1 MLNYIEMGFKLNS
14 IGVMSKIL
22 LNLYSI
28 KLLNF
33 YNGILV
39 KYKVLC
45 IDFGIFYIV
54 KVLF

>member
-1 MLNYIEMGFKLNS
+1 MLNYIEMSFKLNL